1 MTYGLGSEADNLP
14 GFVVMSDPKGRG
26 LPKGHAANWGA
37 AFLPG
42 VYQGTHLH
50 PKGPPIDDLERPGGM
65 TDDTQRAQLAFLSQA
80 NQLHDEHY
88 RGRGRAGRPHPE
100 L

>member
-1 MTYGLGSEADNLP
+1 
-14 GFVVMSDPKGRG
+14 MSDPQGRG

-50 PKGPPIDDLERPGGM
+50 PKGAPIDNLERPDGM
-65 TDDTQRAQLAFLSQA
+65 TDRQQRAAA
-80 NQLHDEHY
+80 
-88 RGRGRAGRPHPE
+88 RPA
-100 L
+100 